1 MDAVSEPINPGG
13 TAAFGA
19 VVLRDGE
26 RLWECSRIFRP
37 QPGRERET
45 SNNVAEY
52 SGLIAVLEWLR
63 EKGLH
68 RQPIIVRG
76 DSKLVVEQMNGR
88 WRIRQG
94 FYVPLA
100 IKAKKIAEE
109 FPNLTFK
116 WIPREQNGLADELS
130 KRELINADVEF
141 RLQPMEVR

>member
-19 VVLRDGE
+19 VVLQSGE
-26 RLWECSRIFRP
+26 RLWECSRTFKP
-37 QPGRERET
+37 QPGREHET

-63 EKGLH
+63 EKELH

-76 DSKLVVEQMNGR
+76 DSKMVVEQMNGH
-88 WRIRQG
+88 WRIRKG
-94 FYVPLA
+94 FYVSLA
-100 IKAKKIAEE
+100 LRARRIAEE

-130 KRELINADVEF
+130 KRELINAGVEF
-141 RLQPMEVR
+141 RLQPMEIR